1 MKRWIRP
8 ASYVAIGAAV
18 LPWSIS
24 CDTPRRAGTEEG
36 GDRSE
41 IRRAAAPELTL
52 KCLNG
57 ETIHLSDY
65 RGKVLVVNFWATW
78 CLPCI
83 VEIPHLVDLH
93 RDYKDKGVQLVGI
106 SMDFEADPEYVQEF
120 CREAG
125 MDYPVSKVKDYSEVQ
140 KIDRIWSAV
149 KGIPTLVGLGD
160 GELEL
165 RDGSVLVMPTTF
177 IIDQDGHIFRKHVG
191 PRERKDLEPE
201 LEMLLKRGAE
211 GAPYES

>member
-8 ASYVAIGAAV
+8 ASYVLIGAVA
-18 LPWSIS
+18 LPLSTS
-24 CDTPRRAGTEEG
+24 CDTPRRAETEKG
-36 GDRSE
+36 GDKSE

-52 KCLNG
+52 KYLNG
-57 ETIHLSDY
+57 ETTNLSDY

-93 RDYKDKGVQLVGI
+93 RDYKDKGVQLIGV
-106 SMDFEADPEYVQEF
+106 SMDFEADPDYVQEF

-125 MDYPVSKVKDYSEVQ
+125 MDYPVSKVKDYAELQ
-140 KIDRIWSAV
+140 RIDRIWSAV
-149 KGIPTLVGLGD
+149 EGIPTLVGLGD
-160 GELEL
+160 EELEL
-165 RDGSVLVMPTTF
+165 RDGSVVVLPTTF

-191 PRERKDLEPE
+191 PRERKNLEPE
-201 LEMLLKRGAE
+201 LDMLLKQGAE
-211 GAPYES
+211 GSPFES